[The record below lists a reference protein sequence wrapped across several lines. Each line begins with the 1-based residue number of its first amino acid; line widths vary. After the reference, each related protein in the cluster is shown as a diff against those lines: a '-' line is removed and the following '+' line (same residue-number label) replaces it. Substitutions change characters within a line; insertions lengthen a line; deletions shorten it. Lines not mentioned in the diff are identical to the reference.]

1 MNKSIKIS
9 KPPSYDRE
17 LALHIDYIIR
27 KLPSPL
33 TLDLIPVSRKLS
45 ADSMISNEKLSNGGV
60 FDIRELKIESYDKKF
75 MLNILICLPT
85 EAKGPYPVMYHI
97 HGGGMVSGSYRSLE
111 LVCDLYRARKVQMA
125 VVSVDYRLAPENQY
139 PIPLEDCY
147 YGLKWVES
155 NASKYNLLND
165 KIILSGNSAGGGL
178 AAALSLLARDRKGPK
193 ILAQMLQCPMLNDM
207 CNTYSAKQHML
218 TGVWNTVSNKT
229 GWDAL
234 LGKNRGSK
242 DISYYAAPCRAKELY
257 NLPNTFIDVGSVES
271 LRDEAIEFANKIWQ
285 SGGNAELHVWGG
297 AFHSFDQWVP
307 SAIVSKT
314 ANKARIEWLK
324 RMLS

>member
-1 MNKSIKIS
+1 MNQSIKIS
-9 KPPSYDRE
+9 KPPPYDKE
-17 LALHIDYIIR
+17 LALHIDHIIR

-33 TLDLIPVSRKLS
+33 TLDLIPVSRKIS
-45 ADSMISNEKLSNGGV
+45 ADSMISNEKLSDGGV
-60 FDIRELKIESYDKKF
+60 FDIRELKIESYDKKC
-75 MLNILICLPT
+75 MLNILICWPT

-111 LVCDLYRARKVQMA
+111 LVCDLHRAKNTQMA

-147 YGLKWVES
+147 HGLKWVES
-155 NASKYNLLND
+155 NANKYNLLND

-178 AAALSLLARDRKGPK
+178 AASLSLLARDRKGPK

-207 CNTYSAKQHML
+207 CDTYSAKQHML
-218 TGVWNTVSNKT
+218 SGIWNTVSNKT

-234 LGKNRGSK
+234 LGKNRGSE
-242 DISYYAAPCRAKELY
+242 DVSYYAVPCRTTELY

-285 SGGNAELHVWGG
+285 SGGSAELHVWGG